1 MQLLMCIDC
10 GLCGGGGG
18 GVGKKTKSVYFPF
31 TMCETYTPIKVQ
43 RKVGS
48 TEPLSIRNETLLAF
62 IFELHLFYWV
72 EESKKYEK
80 SKKKKKT

>member
-18 GVGKKTKSVYFPF
+18 LEKKTKSVYFPF

-48 TEPLSIRNETLLAF
+48 TEPLSIRNEALLAF
-62 IFELHLFYWV
+62 IFELHQN
-72 EESKKYEK
+72 
-80 SKKKKKT
+80 